1 MELGIFSKTFQRS
14 SLNEVLETVK
24 EHGYRCV
31 QFNMSS
37 AGLPSMPDSMPEN
50 LLIEIHRSMSEHS
63 LKMAALSGTFNM
75 THPDKKQVGLG
86 LERLKL
92 LINHATEIGT
102 NMITLCTGSFD
113 TENMWRFHPENNSK
127 TAWKML
133 CETMEQAISMVES
146 AGIYLGIEPELAN
159 VINSA
164 EKAKQ
169 LLNEM
174 QSHQLRIVF
183 DPANLFE
190 KASQKEIELIIGKG
204 LDLLAE
210 HIHIAHAKDR
220 NQDGSFA
227 TAGKG
232 ILPYR
237 FFLKELNQSGF
248 DGPLITHGLE
258 EDEAEF
264 CYNFLNEQLNLI

>member
-1 MELGIFSKTFQRS
+1 MELGIFSKTFQQS
-14 SLNEVLETVK
+14 SLNEVLEIVK
-24 EHGYRCV
+24 EHQYSCV
-31 QFNMSS
+31 QFNMAS
-37 AGLPSMPDSMPEN
+37 AGLPSMPDSIPEN
-50 LLIEIHRSMSEHS
+50 LLREIHQSMSEHG
-63 LKMAALSGTFNM
+63 LKMSALSGTFNM
-75 THPDKKQVGLG
+75 THPDKKQVVQG

>member
-1 MELGIFSKTFQRS
+1 MELGIFSKTFVRP
-14 SLNEVLETVK
+14 SLNEVLNNVK
-24 EHGYRCV
+24 EHGYTCL
-31 QFNMSS
+31 QFNMASV
-37 AGLPSMPDSMPEN
+37 GLSSMPDFIPEN
-50 LLIEIHRSMSEHS
+50 LPREVHQLMTECGLQMS
-63 LKMAALSGTFNM
+63 ALSGTFNM
-75 THPDKKQVGLG
+75 IHPDKKQRELG
-86 LERLKL
+86 LERLGL
-92 LINHATEIGT
+92 LIHHAKEMGT
-102 NMITLCTGSFD
+102 DMITLCTGSFD
-113 TENMWRFHPENNSK
+113 SENMWRFHPENNSI
-127 TAWKML
+127 TAWRIL
-133 CETMEQAISMVES
+133 SETMES
-146 AGIYLGIEPELAN
+146 ALSLAEDEGIYLGIEPELAN

-169 LLNEM
+169 IINEM
-174 QSHQLRIVF
+174 QSKHLKIVF

-210 HIHIAHAKDR
+210 HIQIAHAKDR
-220 NQDGSFA
+220 TPDGSFA

-237 FFLKELNQSGF
+237 FFLKEINQTGF

-264 CYNFLNEQLNLI
+264 CYNFLNEQLNRI

>member
-14 SLNEVLETVK
+14 SLNEVLEIVK
-24 EHGYRCV
+24 EHQYRCV
-31 QFNMSS
+31 QFNMAS
-37 AGLPSMPDSMPEN
+37 AGLPSMPDSIPEN
-50 LLIEIHRSMSEHS
+50 LLREIHQSMSEHG
-63 LKMAALSGTFNM
+63 LKMSALSGTFNM
-75 THPDKKQVGLG
+75 THPDKKQRELG
-86 LERLKL
+86 MKRLDL
-92 LINHATEIGT
+92 LINKAAEMGT
-102 NMITLCTGSFD
+102 DMITLCTGSFD
-113 TENMWRFHPENNSK
+113 PENMWRFHPENNSK

-133 CETMEQAISMVES
+133 CETMEQAISMAEN

-169 LLNEM
+169 LIGEM
-174 QSHQLRIVF
+174 QSNQLKIVF

-190 KASQKEIELIIGKG
+190 TASQKEIELIIGKG
-204 LDLLAE
+204 LDLLAN

-220 NQDGSFA
+220 KPDGSFT

-232 ILPYR
+232 ILPYL
-237 FFLKELNQSGF
+237 FFLKELNQTGF

-258 EDEAEF
+258 EDEAGF
-264 CYNFLNEQLNLI
+264 CFDFLNEKLNLI

>member
-1 MELGIFSKTFQRS
+1 MELGIFSKTFVRS
-14 SLNEVLETVK
+14 SLNEVLDVVK
-24 EHGYRCV
+24 DQRYTCV
-31 QFNMSS
+31 QFNMAS
-37 AGLPSMPDSMPEN
+37 AGLPSMPDSIPDS
-50 LLIEIHRSMSEHS
+50 LPDEIHWSLSEHGLLMS
-63 LKMAALSGTFNM
+63 ALSGTFNM
-75 THPDKKQVGLG
+75 IHPDKKQREPG
-86 LERLKL
+86 LERLGV
-92 LINHATEIGT
+92 LIQNAKEMGT
-102 NMITLCTGSFD
+102 DMITLCTGSFD
-113 TENMWRFHPENNSK
+113 SENMWRFHPENNSVN
-127 TAWKML
+127 AWKML
-133 CETMEQAISMVES
+133 CETMEQAISMAEN

-164 EKAKQ
+164 EKAKR
-169 LLNEM
+169 LINEM
-174 QSHQLRIVF
+174 QSQQLRIVF

-220 NQDGSFA
+220 TPDGSFA

-232 ILPYR
+232 ILPYW
-237 FFLKELNQSGF
+237 FFLKELNQTGF

-264 CYNFLNEQLNLI
+264 CYNFLNEQLNRI